1 MDAKSLVPTFSR
13 ATRPTLIESF
23 FVVRQG
29 EGLRSGILTVAGR
42 VPEGLV
48 RRATLPS
55 RSTRLGWASLTSAH
69 SSRLTTCV
77 QPTCAAL
84 AVPTSCVV
92 TFKTGAK
99 HVLH

>member
-1 MDAKSLVPTFSR
+1 MDAKSLARRLAGPRVQHS
-13 ATRPTLIESF
+13 SN
-23 FVVRQG
+23 RQG

-92 TFKTGAK
+92 TSIKTGAK